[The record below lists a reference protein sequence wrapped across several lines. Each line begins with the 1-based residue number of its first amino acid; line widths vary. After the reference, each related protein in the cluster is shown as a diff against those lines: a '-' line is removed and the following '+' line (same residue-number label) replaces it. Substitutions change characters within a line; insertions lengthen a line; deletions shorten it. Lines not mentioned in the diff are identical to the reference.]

1 MILLVFIGLSV
12 ISVLGILLMFLLKNE
27 THKKT
32 AFYLMTVLGIV
43 AAWMNAT
50 SIPRNLVGEQILAWG
65 LGALSILAI
74 LLQLLGKGKKEFTI
88 AQILVVISVLGS
100 IFHLFLI

>member
-1 MILLVFIGLSV
+1 MILLVFIGMSV

-27 THKKT
+27 SHKKT
-32 AFYLMTVLGIV
+32 VFYFMAILGMI

-65 LGALSILAI
+65 LGALSIIAI
-74 LLQLLGKGKKEFTI
+74 LLQIVGKGKKEFTI
-88 AQILVVISVLGS
+88 ARILVVVSILGS
-100 IFHLFLI
+100 IIHLFLM